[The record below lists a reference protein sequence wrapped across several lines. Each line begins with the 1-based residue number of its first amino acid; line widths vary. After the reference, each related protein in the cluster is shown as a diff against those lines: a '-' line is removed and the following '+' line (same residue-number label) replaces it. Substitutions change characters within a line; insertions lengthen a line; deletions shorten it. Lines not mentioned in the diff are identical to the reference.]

1 MRRIIYSMMVSLDGF
16 AARPNGD
23 LDWGLIDEET
33 HTFVNNQQHEIGTY
47 LHGRKMHEV
56 MTYWET
62 ADQDLSSPAY
72 ELEFAKIWQNMPKII
87 FSNTLEA
94 VRGNTTLFQ
103 GDIATEIGKLK
114 QQPGKNIGVG
124 GPTLAATFFKLGLI
138 DEVGLFVHPVVLG
151 GGLPFFPSLET
162 PLNLQLVEKRP
173 FQSGVFYLRYQR
185 SDTQLSI

>member
-1 MRRIIYSMMVSLDGF
+1 MRKIIYSMMVSLDGF

-23 LDWGLIDEET
+23 LDWGLIDEEI
-33 HTFVNNQQHEIGTY
+33 HTFVNNQQREIGTY

-56 MTYWET
+56 MKYWET

-87 FSNTLEA
+87 FSNTLEE
-94 VRGNTTLFQ
+94 VRGNATLFQ
-103 GDIATEIGKLK
+103 GDIATKIGKLK
-114 QQPGKNIGVG
+114 QQPGKNMGVG
-124 GPTLAATFFKLGLI
+124 GSTLAATFFKLGLI

-151 GGLPFFPSLET
+151 SGIPFFPALDS

-173 FQSGVFYLRYQR
+173 FQSGVVYLRYQR
-185 SDTQLSI
+185 SDLEQG